1 MHPSLVEPTIH
12 SILQYELKNSHENKF
27 KRDSF
32 YLNTFG
38 FVFVF
43 SMIGLILW
51 THYKG
56 KQDIPARVLKERKKR
71 EYVMSKL
78 NYYQRIKEQEY
89 TGRPFLSK

>member
-38 FVFVF
+38 FVFVLSF
-43 SMIGLILW
+43 IGLILW

-71 EYVMSKL
+71 EYVLSKL

-89 TGRPFLSK
+89 TGIPFLSK

>member
-32 YLNTFG
+32 YLNTIG
-38 FVFVF
+38 FIFVLSF
-43 SMIGLILW
+43 IGLILW

-89 TGRPFLSK
+89 TGIPFLSK

>member
-38 FVFVF
+38 FIFVLSF
-43 SMIGLILW
+43 IGLILW

-89 TGRPFLSK
+89 TGIPFLSK

>member
-12 SILQYELKNSHENKF
+12 SILHYELKNSHENKF

-38 FVFVF
+38 FVFVLSF
-43 SMIGLILW
+43 IGLILW

-71 EYVMSKL
+71 EYVLSKL

-89 TGRPFLSK
+89 TGIPFLSK